1 MTEEQLQSIVGRRF
15 EYTEEISK
23 GKVNVKNFQKRD
35 IHPIDIKTVFVI
47 NTNSLQVKEIANY
60 QRRMEEA
67 AARKRREEELKNLAE
82 NGNLDNISSSQ
93 SRKKKAVAPAVQLS

>member
-1 MTEEQLQSIVGRRF
+1 MTEEQLQNIVGKRF
-15 EYTEEISK
+15 EYTEDISK

-35 IHPIDIKTVFVI
+35 IHPIDIKAVFAI
-47 NTNSLQVKEIANY
+47 NTSSLQVKEVANY

-67 AARKRREEELKNLAE
+67 AARKRREEELKIMAE

-93 SRKKKAVAPAVQLS
+93 SRKKKVVAPAVQLS